1 MAVAEHRAAAD
12 RLDQGNFA
20 KQEVLKV
27 VPLHLSIFLQPAAEL
42 WRWGARNPYATASDA
57 LALVVFCSV
66 VADEE
71 ADVDKGGS
79 EVG

>member
-42 WRWGARNPYATASDA
+42 WRSAASFSAFNNVLTHLIRSLQNYLHTGATNAANTP
-57 LALVVFCSV
+57 
-66 VADEE
+66 
-71 ADVDKGGS
+71 
-79 EVG
+79 